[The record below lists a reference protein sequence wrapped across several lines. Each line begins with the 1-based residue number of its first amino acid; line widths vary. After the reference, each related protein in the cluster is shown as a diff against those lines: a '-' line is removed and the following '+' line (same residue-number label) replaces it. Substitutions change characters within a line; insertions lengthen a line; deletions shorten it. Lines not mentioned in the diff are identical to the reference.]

1 VQEDVHFSYEVL
13 AVHKNVGVAYWRAVF
28 IRLPSRKRVT
38 LDGIFRVEFAGD
50 GKCQIFREWWHR
62 LEEAPS

>member
-1 VQEDVHFSYEVL
+1 MQEDVHFSYEVL

-50 GKCQIFREWWHR
+50 GKCQIFCE
-62 LEEAPS
+62 